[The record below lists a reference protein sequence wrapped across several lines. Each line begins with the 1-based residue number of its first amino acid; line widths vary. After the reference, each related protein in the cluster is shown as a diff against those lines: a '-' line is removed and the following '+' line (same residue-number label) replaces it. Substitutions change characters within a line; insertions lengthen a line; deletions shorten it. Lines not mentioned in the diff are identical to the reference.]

1 MLKRIRSERIQ
12 NLLQSEIRAMT
23 RACNEVGGVNLGQ
36 GICDVPTP
44 DLIKEAAYEAIRE
57 NQSIYTRHDGDAVL
71 REAMA
76 RKFAR
81 YNGIPLNPDTEVV
94 VTTGASGAL
103 AATLMALCD
112 PGDEIILFEPFY
124 GYHLNTALVA
134 GMVPKIVPLHPP
146 TFHLDLQ
153 RLRDTITPKT
163 RAILVNTPVN
173 PSGKVFSR
181 DELVAIGAIATE
193 FDLLVIT
200 DEVYEYMVYG
210 DRQHVSM
217 ASLPGMRE
225 RTVTLGSY
233 SKTFNITGWRI
244 GYAVADA
251 SLAGPIGLL
260 NDLYY
265 VCAPAP
271 LQRAVAVGIDR
282 FQDDYYAD
290 LLQSYTD
297 KRKQFCD
304 TLVAIGLTPIV
315 PDGAYYVL
323 ADITS
328 LGCDDAKAA
337 AMKLLYEAKVA
348 SVPGT
353 AFFTGAEGQR
363 LVRFCYAKQQ
373 PDLDRACEYLL
384 SWGSKR

>member
-112 PGDEIILFEPFY
+112 AGDEIILFEPFY

-290 LLQSYTD
+290 LLDSYTR
-297 KRKQFCD
+297 KRTQFCD
-304 TLVAIGLTPIV
+304 TLTEIGLTPIV

-328 LGCDDAKAA
+328 LGCEDAKAA

-384 SWGSKR
+384 GWGRKR

>member
-1 MLKRIRSERIQ
+1 
-12 NLLQSEIRAMT
+12 
-23 RACNEVGGVNLGQ
+23 
-36 GICDVPTP
+36 
-44 DLIKEAAYEAIRE
+44 
-57 NQSIYTRHDGDAVL
+57 
-71 REAMA
+71 
-76 RKFAR
+76 
-81 YNGIPLNPDTEVV
+81 
-94 VTTGASGAL
+94 
-103 AATLMALCD
+103 
-112 PGDEIILFEPFY
+112 
-124 GYHLNTALVA
+124 
-134 GMVPKIVPLHPP
+134 
-146 TFHLDLQ
+146 
-153 RLRDTITPKT
+153 
-163 RAILVNTPVN
+163 
-173 PSGKVFSR
+173 VFSR

>member
-71 REAMA
+71 REAMS
-76 RKFAR
+76 RKFAQ

-290 LLQSYTD
+290 LLDSYTR
-297 KRKQFCD
+297 KRTQFCD
-304 TLVAIGLTPIV
+304 TLTEIGLTPIV

-328 LGCDDAKAA
+328 LGCEDAKSA
-337 AMKLLYEAKVA
+337 AMKLLHEAKVA

-353 AFFTGAEGQR
+353 AFFTGGEGQR

-373 PDLDRACEYLL
+373 PDLDRACDYLL
-384 SWGSKR
+384 SWGRKR